1 MGNTKKRFLIL
12 KEYSGDGEL
21 TGEFEWPIKRDQK
34 EEVFKF
40 LAQLPGK
47 RIIR

>member
-1 MGNTKKRFLIL
+1 MKKRFLLL
-12 KEYSGDGEL
+12 KEYREDGEL
-21 TGEFEWPIKRDQK
+21 IGEFEWPIKNDQK
-34 EEVFKF
+34 EAVFKF